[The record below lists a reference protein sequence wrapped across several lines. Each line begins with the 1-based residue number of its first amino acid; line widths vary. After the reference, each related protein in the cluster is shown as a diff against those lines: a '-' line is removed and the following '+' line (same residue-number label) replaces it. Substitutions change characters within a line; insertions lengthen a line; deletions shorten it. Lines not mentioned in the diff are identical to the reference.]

1 MMRWDEIYTSVF
13 IKVESIVNNI
23 PHNNLL
29 SAIPICE
36 IKKYIKSIESSEKDP
51 SDENVLEEGAFFPIE
66 LEKDDIVSE
75 LDDWDII
82 NEYNS
87 RGLYHVNDVDKWGN
101 SDLTDFLKNR
111 YGLFVNAY
119 SNDEICS
126 FIKEQLD
133 KEKY

>member
-1 MMRWDEIYTSVF
+1 MRWGEIYTSVF
-13 IKVESIVNNI
+13 IKVENIINNI

-82 NEYNS
+82 S
-87 RGLYHVNDVDKWGN
+87 QSLHP
-101 SDLTDFLKNR
+101 
-111 YGLFVNAY
+111 
-119 SNDEICS
+119 
-126 FIKEQLD
+126 KEWSLS
-133 KEKY
+133 KGE